1 MTVSSSSRSVEK
13 INFPRRAR
21 DDRVGLFDGLGRANH
36 PQIDFPHARAIAQLK
51 PGDGEQ
57 FRADRFFDIGFAHPD
72 NPIVYD
78 RRRSPPA

>member
-21 DDRVGLFDGLGRANH
+21 TMASACFDGLGRADH
-36 PQIDFPHARAIAQLK
+36 PQIDLPHARAIAQLE

-57 FRADRFFDIGFAHPD
+57 LRADRFFDIRLAHPD
-72 NPIVYD
+72 DAIVAIGD
-78 RRRSPPA
+78 GFLLR